1 MRKIVLSFVLI
12 SVLMSVCIP
21 VCSQNTESA
30 DFNQGV
36 KFNESHDSVF
46 INTDYFK
53 ITDVSDSAMMEK
65 IRRLPGVEIDEEGHI
80 YVNGKMVQ
88 RILWGCNCSDD
99 DKDPELSELTE
110 KMISKISKIDML
122 EQASPDILFVV
133 DGKPVDS
140 GWIHLRVLKK
150 LLVDDYKKDKVAAV
164 FGLKKKDVKAF
175 RVLES
180 KKAVT
185 IWGDKGTNGL
195 VEVVTTKGY
204 PEIVDDARKYKNE
217 YVIF

>member
-1 MRKIVLSFVLI
+1 MSKRVLLFVLA
-12 SVLMSVCIP
+12 SMLMSVCIP
-21 VCSQNTESA
+21 VCSQNTENA

-36 KFNESHDSVF
+36 WYNEARDTVI
-46 INTDYFK
+46 INTDAFK

-80 YVNGKMVQ
+80 YVNGKMVE
-88 RILWGCNCSDD
+88 RILWGCNCSGDD
-99 DKDPELSELTE
+99 EDPELSELTQQ
-110 KMISKISKIDML
+110 MISKVSKYDML
-122 EQASPDILFVV
+122 QQASRDILFVV

-185 IWGDKGTNGL
+185 IWGDKGSNGL

-204 PEIVDDARKYKNE
+204 PAIVDDARKYKDE
-217 YVIF
+217 YVFF

>member
-99 DKDPELSELTE
+99 DEDPELSELTE

-150 LLVDDYKKDKVAAV
+150 LCVDDYKKDKVAAV

-185 IWGDKGTNGL
+185 IWDDKGANGL

-204 PEIVDDARKYKNE
+204 PAIVDNAQEYKDE

>member
-1 MRKIVLSFVLI
+1 MRKRVLLFVLI

-21 VCSQNTESA
+21 ICSQNTESA

-65 IRRLPGVEIDEEGHI
+65 IRRLPGVEIDAEGHI

-99 DKDPELSELTE
+99 NEDPELSELTE

-140 GWIHLRVLKK
+140 GWIVSNQAFGGPTAGFPSA
-150 LLVDDYKKDKVAAV
+150 DKDQSAYV
-164 FGLKKKDVKAF
+164 FVQDQGAPQGNKA
-175 RVLES
+175 S
-180 KKAVT
+180 M
-185 IWGDKGTNGL
+185 
-195 VEVVTTKGY
+195 
-204 PEIVDDARKYKNE
+204 
-217 YVIF
+217 

>member
-1 MRKIVLSFVLI
+1 MRKKVLLFVLT

-21 VCSQNTESA
+21 VCSQNTENA
-30 DFNQGV
+30 DFGV
-36 KFNESHDSVF
+36 KFNESRDSVI
-46 INTDYFK
+46 INTDAFK

-99 DKDPELSELTE
+99 EEDPELSELTQQ
-110 KMISKISKIDML
+110 MISRVSKYDML
-122 EQASPDILFVV
+122 QQASRDILFVV
-133 DGKPVDS
+133 DGKPVNS
-140 GWIHLRVLKK
+140 EYIHLRVLKK
-150 LLVDDYKKDKVAAV
+150 LRVDDYKKEKVAAV

-185 IWGDKGTNGL
+185 IWGDKGTKGV
-195 VEVVTTKGY
+195 VEVVTAKAY
-204 PEIVDDARKYKNE
+204 PAIVDDAREYKDE